1 MTIVTINPTT
11 GDQLETYEAH
21 TPAAVEARLAA
32 AAAAQRG
39 WNAEAPH
46 RRGELLTRLAGVLR
60 ARTPQYARLITLEMG
75 KPLAEAAAE
84 IEKCAVTCDYYAGN
98 AERFLAP
105 EAVETS
111 ARESMIV
118 FEPLG
123 TVLGI
128 MPWNYPFWQTIRF
141 LAPALLGGNTAILKH
156 ANNVPGCAL
165 ALEAALREAGA
176 PEGLFAALLIE
187 TGEIKAV
194 VEDARIS
201 AVSLTGSTEVGAIVA
216 AQAGRTL
223 KPQVLELG
231 GSDPFIVLADADL
244 ELAVAT
250 AVKARFSNNGQSCIS
265 AKRFLVAEEIADEF
279 TEVFTASVR
288 ALKVGDPLEAGTK
301 LGPMARA
308 SLRTNLHRQME
319 ETRRAGAR
327 LLCGG
332 EPIEGPGWFYRPTIL
347 DRVTPGMAAFD
358 EETFGPAAAI
368 TAVANADTA
377 VELANASPFGL
388 GASLWTRDLDRA
400 RALIPHIQ
408 AGAVFV
414 NAMVASDPR
423 IPFGGIKQSGYGRE
437 LGVLGLRSFVNQKTV
452 WIGA

>member
-1 MTIVTINPTT
+1 MTIVTINPAT
-11 GDQLETYEAH
+11 GEQLDAYEAH

-39 WNAEAPH
+39 WGEAAPAE
-46 RRGELLTRLAGVLR
+46 RGALLARLTRVLR
-60 ARTPQYARLITLEMG
+60 ERATQYARLITLEMG

-84 IEKCAVTCDYYAGN
+84 IEKCAVTCDYYAHN

-105 EAVETS
+105 EPVETS
-111 ARESMIV
+111 ARESMVV

-141 LAPALLGGNTAILKH
+141 LAPALLGGNAAILKH

-165 ALEAALREAGA
+165 ALEAALREAGS

-187 TGEIKAV
+187 TGEVKTV

-216 AQAGRTL
+216 SQAGRML

-244 ELAVAT
+244 ERAVAT
-250 AVKARFSNNGQSCIS
+250 AVKARYSNNGQSCIS
-265 AKRFLVAEEIADEF
+265 AKRFLVVEAVADEF
-279 TEVFTASVR
+279 VEAFTAAVR
-288 ALKVGDPLEAGTK
+288 ALTTGDPLDPATK
-301 LGPMARA
+301 LGPLARET
-308 SLRTNLHRQME
+308 LRTNLHRQVE
-319 ETRRAGAR
+319 ATRRAGAR

-332 EPIEGPGWFYRPTIL
+332 EPAPGPGWFYQAAVL
-347 DRVTPGMAAFD
+347 DRVAPGMAAFD

-368 TAVANADTA
+368 TVVRDADEA

-400 RALIPHIQ
+400 RGLIPRIA

-414 NAMVASDPR
+414 NALVASDPR
-423 IPFGGIKQSGYGRE
+423 IPFGGIKHSGYGRE
-437 LGVLGLRSFVNQKTV
+437 LGVLGLRSFLNQKTV

>member
-1 MTIVTINPTT
+1 MTIVTTDPAT
-11 GDQLETYEAH
+11 GEQIEAYEAH

-32 AAAAQRG
+32 AAAAQRV
-39 WNAEAPH
+39 WRAEPPAT
-46 RRGELLTRLAGVLR
+46 RGALLARLAVALR
-60 ARTPQYARLITLEMG
+60 ERTPHYARMITIEMG

-84 IEKCAVTCDYYAGN
+84 IEKCAVTCDYYARN

-105 EAVETS
+105 EPVETS
-111 ARESMIV
+111 ARESMVV

-141 LAPALLGGNTAILKH
+141 LAPALLGGNAAILKH

-165 ALEAALREAGA
+165 ALEASLHEAGS
-176 PEGLFAALLIE
+176 PKGLFAALLIDNSE
-187 TGEIKAV
+187 VRAV

-216 AQAGRTL
+216 SQAGSRL

-244 ELAVAT
+244 ELAVTT
-250 AVKARFSNNGQSCIS
+250 AVKARYSNNGQSCIS
-265 AKRFLVAEEIADEF
+265 AKRFLVAKEIASKF
-279 TEVFTASVR
+279 TEAFTACVR
-288 ALKVGDPLEAGTK
+288 ALTVGDPLDPDTK
-301 LGPMARA
+301 LGPLARDT
-308 SLRTNLHRQME
+308 LRINLHRQVE
-319 ETRRAGAR
+319 ATRGAGAR

-332 EPIEGPGWFYRPTIL
+332 EAVDGPGWFYLPTVL
-347 DRVTPGMAAFD
+347 DRVAPGMAAFD

-368 TAVANADTA
+368 TVVADADEA

-400 RALIPHIQ
+400 RGLIPQIQ

-414 NAMVASDPR
+414 NALVASDPR

>member
-1 MTIVTINPTT
+1 MTIITINPAT
-11 GDQLETYEAH
+11 GDRLEAYEAH

-32 AAAAQRG
+32 AAAVQRGWKAEPPAQRG
-39 WNAEAPH
+39 AMLA
-46 RRGELLTRLAGVLR
+46 RLAGVLR
-60 ARTPQYARLITLEMG
+60 ERTPQYARLITLEMG

-105 EAVETS
+105 EPVETS
-111 ARESMIV
+111 ARESMVV

-141 LAPALLGGNTAILKH
+141 LAPALLGGNAAILKH

-165 ALEAALREAGA
+165 ALEAALCEAGS
-176 PEGLFAALLIE
+176 PKGLFAALLID
-187 TGEIKAV
+187 TGAVRAV

-216 AQAGRTL
+216 SQAGSRL

-250 AVKARFSNNGQSCIS
+250 AVKARYSNNGQSCIS
-265 AKRFLVAEEIADEF
+265 AKRFLVAEEIADDFIEA
-279 TEVFTASVR
+279 FTATVR
-288 ALKVGDPLEAGTK
+288 ALTIGNPLDPAAK
-301 LGPMARA
+301 LGPLARE
-308 SLRTNLHRQME
+308 SLRTNLHRQVE
-319 ETRRAGAR
+319 ATRSAGAR

-332 EPIEGPGWFYRPTIL
+332 EPVEGPGWFYLPTVL

-368 TAVANADTA
+368 TVVADANEA

-400 RALIPHIQ
+400 RGLLPHIQ

-414 NAMVASDPR
+414 NALVASDPR

>member
-1 MTIVTINPTT
+1 MTIVTINPAT
-11 GDQLETYEAH
+11 GDQLEAYEAH

-39 WNAEAPH
+39 WKTEAPG
-46 RRGELLTRLAGVLR
+46 RRGELLARLAGVLR

-84 IEKCAVTCDYYAGN
+84 IEKCAVTCDYYAQN

-105 EAVETS
+105 ELVETS

-128 MPWNYPFWQTIRF
+128 MPWNYPFWQTVRF
-141 LAPALLGGNTAILKH
+141 LAPALLGGNAAILKH

-165 ALEAALREAGA
+165 ALETALREAGS
-176 PEGLFAALLIE
+176 PDGLFAALLIDTNE
-187 TGEIKAV
+187 VKAV

-216 AQAGRTL
+216 SQAGRTL

-279 TEVFTASVR
+279 TEAFTASVR
-288 ALKVGDPLEAGTK
+288 ALKVGDPLDPGTK
-301 LGPMARA
+301 LGPLARE
-308 SLRTNLHRQME
+308 SLRTNLHRQVE
-319 ETRRAGAR
+319 ATRSAGAR

-332 EPIEGPGWFYRPTIL
+332 EPVPGPGWFYLPTVL

-368 TAVANADTA
+368 TAVPDADTA

-400 RALIPHIQ
+400 RRLIPRIQ
-408 AGAVFV
+408 AGAIFV
-414 NAMVASDPR
+414 NALVASDPR